1 MQKSTKSIYLFVNFV
16 RVHYEEVLPKK
27 NKRNFAFELKNDLSI
42 IVLDRKE
49 KMETG
54 IEKLLNNYREGE
66 RVFNYGLEILIITLI
81 IFNLIIP
88 YI

>member
-27 NKRNFAFELKNDLSI
+27 NKRNFLLLNSKNDLSI

-54 IEKLLNNYREGE
+54 IEK
-66 RVFNYGLEILIITLI
+66 V
-81 IFNLIIP
+81 
-88 YI
+88 

>member
-27 NKRNFAFELKNDLSI
+27 NKRNSCFLNSKNDLSI

-54 IEKLLNNYREGE
+54 IEKVWNNYEEREF
-66 RVFNYGLEILIITLI
+66 FNYELEMLIIML
-81 IFNLIIP
+81 N